1 MEKKKGLVPFSKLL
15 NQQELLKK
23 TDTVRII
30 QKQLCDINNLNLF
43 FIAVI

>member
-1 MEKKKGLVPFSKLL
+1 MKKKKSLVPFSKLL

-23 TDTVRII
+23 IDTVRII

-43 FIAVI
+43 FIAVV